1 MLTYPGD
8 GLDLESRSYSDTISE
23 QVVILME
30 VSRTLAATCIVA
42 QKQGG
47 GIPVSLT
54 NELPEDAFQQ
64 GGTSASST
72 GDTRGRF
79 ASNRG
84 YFSNIN
90 KRETG

>member
-1 MLTYPGD
+1 MMLTYPGD

-47 GIPVSLT
+47 GYSGVI
-54 NELPEDAFQQ
+54 NKRA
-64 GGTSASST
+64 
-72 GDTRGRF
+72 TRGRISTGRHF
-79 ASNRG
+79 RIINRRHQRTLCLKQG
-84 YFSNIN
+84 VLQ
-90 KRETG
+90 